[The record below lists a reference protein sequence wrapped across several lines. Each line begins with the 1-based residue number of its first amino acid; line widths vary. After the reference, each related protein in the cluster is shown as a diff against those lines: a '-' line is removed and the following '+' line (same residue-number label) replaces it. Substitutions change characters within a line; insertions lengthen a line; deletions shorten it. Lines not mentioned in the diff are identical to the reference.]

1 MESRKLHVFYAACGQ
16 NGLKE
21 PVFPAGA
28 QWRHGYGL
36 VRRYHFFG
44 VDLILFGLGL
54 HDINFAAFAAAFVLP
69 GIIMG
74 AYAGHGVKQDNI
86 EQA

>member
-1 MESRKLHVFYAACGQ
+1 M
-16 NGLKE
+16 GLY
-21 PVFPAGA
+21 GA
-28 QWRHGYGL
+28 II
-36 VRRYHFFG
+36 FFG

-54 HDINFAAFAAAFVLP
+54 HEISFAAFTAAFVLP

>member
-1 MESRKLHVFYAACGQ
+1 MDM
-16 NGLKE
+16 GLY
-21 PVFPAGA
+21 GA
-28 QWRHGYGL
+28 II
-36 VRRYHFFG
+36 FFG